1 MDVSNSEGA
10 GGGRGVSVDLAKID
24 EVRQRMG
31 VSYEEAHTA
40 LEASGGDLVA
50 ALTQLEQTKGP
61 HDLLTVGADLLD
73 EVERLLRAGPI
84 RRIRVRLGNRTL
96 KEIPV
101 SLTAVGAVLIGFL
114 AVLVTRFVIELEREG

>member
-1 MDVSNSEGA
+1 
-10 GGGRGVSVDLAKID
+10 VSVNLAKID
-24 EVRQRMG
+24 EIRQRMG

-40 LEASGGDLVA
+40 LEASGGDVVT

-61 HDLLTVGADLLD
+61 SDLLTVGADLLD
-73 EVERLLRAGPI
+73 EVERLLRAGAI
-84 RRIRVRLGNRTL
+84 KKVRVRLGNRTL

-101 SLTAVGAVLIGFL
+101 SLTAVGAVLIGFV